1 MRTFRRILT
10 APLYAVAAIIVLL
23 EDWLWDDLQ
32 RIAAL
37 IGHLPVFRQVE
48 GLIVRAPRGVALLLF
63 LIPSLVLIPVKLLA
77 LYFISGGHALLGLAT
92 IIAAKIAGTALVA
105 RLFTIT
111 KPKLLTFTWFRWLYE
126 RIMAFKSRVYTTI
139 RSSALYQLVHSAL
152 TRLRAGFKEWRSEKK
167 SWLRRRWQAI
177 LRHRRRSGAA
187 EPGVTSVHTTSAQ
200 ADAESVK
207 NPAPRGKRASR
218 PGYSGARRA
227 KKSPRSHAKP
237 RRARP

>member
-1 MRTFRRILT
+1 MRTLRRILT
-10 APLYAVAAIIVLL
+10 APLYAVAAIIVLI

-32 RIAAL
+32 RIAAF

-48 GLIVRAPRGVALLLF
+48 ALIVRAPRGVALLLF

-111 KPKLLTFTWFRWLYE
+111 KPKLLTFAWFRWLYE
-126 RIMAFKSRVYTTI
+126 RIVAFKSRVYTAI
-139 RSSALYQLVHSAL
+139 RSSVVYQSVYSAL

-167 SWLRRRWQAI
+167 SWLKRRWQAI
-177 LRHRRRSGAA
+177 LRHRRRSDAA
-187 EPGVTSVHTTSAQ
+187 EPAVTSVHTTSGPDDGVSA
-200 ADAESVK
+200 K

-218 PGYSGARRA
+218 RGYSGARRV
-227 KKSPRSHAKP
+227 KKSPRSRAKP
-237 RRARP
+237 RRARS